1 MGSLATDYE
10 GGWLVIA
17 VRFGQNVGGILFTG
31 ITIAYL
37 ISQGGVMLAEKFK
50 EEQFRKGQRVLLERL
65 VKDKKLTPEEKERY
79 EDELRYR
86 KP

>member
-1 MGSLATDYE
+1 
-10 GGWLVIA
+10 
-17 VRFGQNVGGILFTG
+17 
-31 ITIAYL
+31 
-37 ISQGGVMLAEKFK
+37 MLAEKFK
-50 EEQFRKGQRVLLERL
+50 EEQFRKGQRVILERL